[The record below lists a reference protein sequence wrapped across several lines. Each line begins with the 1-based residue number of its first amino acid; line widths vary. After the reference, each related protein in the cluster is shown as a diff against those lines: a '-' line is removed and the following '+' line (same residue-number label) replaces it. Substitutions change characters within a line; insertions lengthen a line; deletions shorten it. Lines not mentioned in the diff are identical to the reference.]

1 MELGTPLGLAF
12 ASGINAYLPLLSFA
26 VSARFF
32 HLYKI
37 NPTFA
42 FITQDWFLSALVV
55 LTLID
60 FIADKIPVIDHTWD
74 AIHTVIRPIAGALVA
89 AASYNQFYL
98 PGTKISAASS
108 YIPQAMLSATSS
120 SHILGT
126 AVPAAVAIP
135 TVSLGLLV
143 ILILGGLLAAMSHTA
158 KATTRLVS
166 TFTTAGLLNVGLS
179 LAEDI
184 LVLILVLLS
193 LLVPIVMLILL
204 VLFLIVFAPRLF
216 QAWSKRLKR
225 REDFF

>member
-42 FITQDWFLSALVV
+42 FITQDWFLSALVI

-89 AASYNQFYL
+89 AASYNQFHL

-120 SHILGT
+120 GHILGT
-126 AVPAAVAIP
+126 AVTAAVAVP

-216 QAWSKRLKR
+216 QAWGKRLKR
-225 REDFF
+225 RGDFL

>member
-37 NPTFA
+37 NPTFS
-42 FITQDWFLSALVV
+42 FITQDWFLSALVI

-89 AASYNQFYL
+89 AASYNQFHL

-126 AVPAAVAIP
+126 AVPATVAIP

-216 QAWSKRLKR
+216 RAWGKRLKK

>member
-1 MELGTPLGLAF
+1 PLGLAF

-26 VSARFF
+26 ISARFL
-32 HLYKI
+32 HLYKV
-37 NPTFA
+37 NPNFA
-42 FITQDWFLSALVV
+42 FITQDWFLSALII

-60 FIADKIPVIDHTWD
+60 FVADKIPVIDHTWD

-89 AASYNQFYL
+89 AASYSQFYL

-108 YIPQAMLSATSS
+108 YIPQGMLSTTSS

-126 AVPAAVAIP
+126 IAAAANAVP

-166 TFTTAGLLNVGLS
+166 TFTTAGLLNMGLS

-184 LVLILVLLS
+184 LV
-193 LLVPIVMLILL
+193 
-204 VLFLIVFAPRLF
+204 
-216 QAWSKRLKR
+216 
-225 REDFF
+225 

>member
-26 VSARFF
+26 ISARFF

-42 FITQDWFLSALVV
+42 FITQDWFLSALVI

-89 AASYNQFYL
+89 AASYNQFHL

-126 AVPAAVAIP
+126 AFPAAVAVP

-143 ILILGGLLAAMSHTA
+143 ILILGGLLATMSHTA

-216 QAWSKRLKR
+216 QAWGKRLKR
-225 REDFF
+225 RGDFL

>member
-42 FITQDWFLSALVV
+42 FITQDWFLSALVI

-89 AASYNQFYL
+89 AASYNQFLL

-126 AVPAAVAIP
+126 AVPVTVAIP